1 MWEQVTGCSI
11 SNPPFINSIDYPSML
26 ILSLNLHFSQEWI
39 QEFLFIQIL
48 SKQPSWLCM
57 EVYCNDINAE
67 KFAALG
73 LCKLGCKFEFRKR
86 DCWCT
91 QPATRPTISAE
102 KWAKQGNTEA
112 WILEFCCQSCC
123 IIIRLK
129 MPLLEFL
136 TQNNSI
142 LK

>member
-73 LCKLGCKFEFRKR
+73 LCKGCKFKFRKG
-86 DCWCT
+86 DFWCT
-91 QPATRPTISAE
+91 KPAARPTISAE
-102 KWAKQGNTEA
+102 KWAKKGRRGLNP
-112 WILEFCCQSCC
+112 WV
-123 IIIRLK
+123 
-129 MPLLEFL
+129 LLSIML
-136 TQNNSI
+136 YHNSSEDATFRVPYT
-142 LK
+142 K

>member
-73 LCKLGCKFEFRKR
+73 LCKRCKFEFRKR

-91 QPATRPTISAE
+91 KPAARPTISAE
-102 KWAKQGNTEA
+102 KWAKQGHRGLDP
-112 WILEFCCQSCC
+112 WV
-123 IIIRLK
+123 
-129 MPLLEFL
+129 LL
-136 TQNNSI
+136 SI
-142 LK
+142 MLYHNLSEDATFRVPYTK